1 MFSYERRYCS
11 GKARRAVAKQLAVMF
26 FVFAH
31 ACLLQLR
38 AVAQTKAAVDLQAE
52 PGYIAEA
59 CPHGSNPNALK
70 ALVLKCADD
79 LTSDDNC
86 RSYTNFKKD
95 SRTVERYVIV
105 KDCAQTKPFGYLLI
119 PTETVVGVESSKIFS
134 ASLVDVWGDAW
145 LWSKR
150 FPARPSSQVGLAI
163 NSNLPDARSQNQFH
177 IHISCASS
185 DVRKALEERAE
196 ISYDLTQALLLP
208 LGANGHQYYAV
219 KVASLTGANSPF
231 NVAKTVLKLSTNN
244 LSGHG
249 IAVIGAQNRDEYY
262 VLISGSE
269 AGNPGAA
276 EELLDQYCKTEN

>member
-1 MFSYERRYCS
+1 MFFSKKRYRSLWS
-11 GKARRAVAKQLAVMF
+11 GRGFVKQLTVF
-26 FVFAH
+26 VFVFAH
-31 ACLLQLR
+31 AYLLSPR
-38 AVAQTKAAVDLQAE
+38 SAAQTKTDAPAE

-59 CPHGSNPNALK
+59 CPHGSNPNALLIL
-70 ALVLKCADD
+70 AQKCADS

-134 ASLVDVWGDAW
+134 PSLVDVWGDAW

-163 NSNLPDARSQNQFH
+163 NSNLPGARSQNQFH

-185 DVRKALEERAE
+185 DVSKILEARSE
-196 ISYDLTQALLLP
+196 ISYDQTQAILLP

-231 NVAKTVLKLSTNN
+231 NVARTVLKLSVND

-249 IAVIGAQNRDEYY
+249 VAVIGTSNRNEYY
-262 VLISGSE
+262 VLVSGSE
-269 AGNPGAA
+269 PGNPGDA
-276 EELLDQYCKTEN
+276 EELLDQYCKTQN